1 MDTEKIRRKQLHH
14 TKKKQMEITIKT
26 REGEKVKKQTR

>member
-14 TKKKQMEITIKT
+14 TKKTKQMEITIKT
-26 REGEKVKKQTR
+26 REGEKIKKTN